1 LQSIEVAELQEQCC
15 VLLGVIL
22 DKLGSIPPS
31 ESANILG
38 DQLQAI
44 VSRLVACITAA
55 NQQSGL
61 EGSDI
66 GGDPFGQHS
75 DGSTEEDHKLANCTS
90 LVVLLRRL
98 TVEATDLL
106 SPYIKELDPFPNLPY
121 FEPMQALHTELCAG
135 RSLADDF
142 VQFVQRAP
150 SLPPQLRLSSLRS
163 LVNQLSARKG
173 ELYTKAKGDEYHGG
187 SWRCSPE
194 VVEAVWKLVQ
204 LCNDR
209 DNLDMRDLAGTF
221 LSAVGIG
228 DPHAVV
234 FHLPKKPEEKSNRL
248 AAGVDIANATV
259 TIDAQLGVSDN
270 LVRQILQQIRGYL
283 IDNNVHIIDLA
294 AKTLKGLLSTEKGHR
309 VLKSMSLQ
317 ESAYLEVHSKGI
329 NLNLVEEILRSS
341 KLESSRVAIAID
353 NPLLWQT
360 TGESYD
366 IWLCP
371 LAYSLIEYS
380 DDCILR
386 LCQELVLQK
395 APLAEL
401 VFPHVL
407 GNLAAWFESSSEFCR
422 KFSEQVEE
430 HVFGERNNSTR
441 SIQLFLGAMN
451 CLRCCYITANM
462 NHSSTAPSR
471 GRDSKGEKSLGN
483 GGETGT
489 GSARKRQS
497 DHGDAE
503 KGGSEPGNQHHWIRS
518 SWQKVYWLQ
527 IDYLS
532 TARAAQRCGA
542 YFTTVLYMENW
553 CEETFGRL
561 TLGEPDFSI
570 NDALPAHLE
579 LLLNVYT
586 KINEPDGVYG
596 VVRSHKVSS
605 LLPWL
610 HIFELMIKNKK

>member
-1 LQSIEVAELQEQCC
+1 M
-15 VLLGVIL
+15 
-22 DKLGSIPPS
+22 
-31 ESANILG
+31 
-38 DQLQAI
+38 
-44 VSRLVACITAA
+44 CIT
-55 NQQSGL
+55 GM
-61 EGSDI
+61 I
-66 GGDPFGQHS
+66 H
-75 DGSTEEDHKLANCTS
+75 
-90 LVVLLRRL
+90 
-98 TVEATDLL
+98 
-106 SPYIKELDPFPNLPY
+106 
-121 FEPMQALHTELCAG
+121 
-135 RSLADDF
+135 
-142 VQFVQRAP
+142 
-150 SLPPQLRLSSLRS
+150 SLRS

-395 APLAEL
+395 VPLAEL

-407 GNLAAWFESSSEFCR
+407 GNLAARFESSSEFCR

-489 GSARKRQS
+489 GSARKRRS

-570 NDALPAHLE
+570 TDAVCLSTHHKPTMIDCLGVLGK
-579 LLLNVYT
+579 LLV
-586 KINEPDGVYG
+586 P
-596 VVRSHKVSS
+596 
-605 LLPWL
+605 
-610 HIFELMIKNKK
+610 IFWEISFLGCS